1 MPFDIWRPSIIKI
14 ARLYEGAMDA
24 IKSYSHVAVG
34 PILLN
39 SIAGVGRNRAGDLGS
54 RTGPTAAPRSG
65 SMDIQHVRR
74 RRPNF
79 RLWRSGKTI
88 RRRQPPGRAWLGM
101 DRDTRLRGLLGR
113 AGLDRRIGSYRGLLS
128 RRRNLIL
135 SAHARGLG
143 TCRFTVAV
151 AENRQYQGRTRNS
164 ARARAGGRD
173 LPWLSR
179 TSSEPMPCA
188 TPPRIWPSTSV
199 ELIIVPQS
207 SATTKSSSSI
217 AAVSASTATSAPWVA
232 YE

>member
-1 MPFDIWRPSIIKI
+1 MDTPAASAAARSARSAMPFDIWRPSIIKI

-143 TCRFTVAV
+143 TCWVGSPLLWLRTASIK
-151 AENRQYQGRTRNS
+151 AELGIPPELVPGAAICLGYPGPVPSRCL
-164 ARARAGGRD
+164 ARRRPGYGPR
-173 LPWLSR
+173 LVLS
-179 TSSEPMPCA
+179 
-188 TPPRIWPSTSV
+188 
-199 ELIIVPQS
+199 
-207 SATTKSSSSI
+207 
-217 AAVSASTATSAPWVA
+217 
-232 YE
+232 